1 MASLADPAGV
11 IVEEGALWRICGI
24 STAVLG
30 AWRPMSSPAS
40 GLINSGM

>member
-11 IVEEGALWRICGI
+11 IVEEGALWRIRGI
-24 STAVLG
+24 STAALE
-30 AWRPMSSPAS
+30 AWRLMSSLAS